1 MERTW
6 KQSVN
11 SSDFTF
17 MNIICGTDFSTHA
30 SEAANAAAALTARVQ
45 GILSLAHVMDTSRY
59 ELPSKELMDYLCG
72 SRQAKLKKEAERLRR
87 QGANV
92 EEHFLRGSP
101 AVSLVKAATASG
113 SRLIVVSSLGQIAP
127 SRWFVGSVA
136 ERTAQNASVPT
147 LVVRNQK
154 PLEAWA
160 HGQRTLNVVI
170 GYDFSESGDAAL
182 RWTSFLNEIGPCRV
196 TVVYVAWP
204 PEAGAR
210 FGAGFDQ
217 PHPYYPSEVEKFL
230 KRDLQEKCE
239 EVLGKTKLGFRVAAG
254 LGRPDPQLIEIATDE
269 KADVIV
275 VGTNQ
280 RRGLARLGSVSRAVL
295 HHAPLNVACI
305 PIAAAEPADRG
316 SISRF
321 KRVLVTTDF
330 SKRGNRA
337 IPYAYSALRR
347 GGQVCILHVAKS
359 TDGSGA
365 KAQAHEIKHSERNDR
380 LSAQLQALIPSE
392 AEARGIGSQ
401 VEVVEHSNVA
411 TAICQAAE
419 RLGADLICMSSQGRS
434 GLARTLLG
442 SVTQAVMA
450 RSQRPVLVIRPG
462 ETGK

>member
-1 MERTW
+1 M
-6 KQSVN
+6 K
-11 SSDFTF
+11 
-17 MNIICGTDFSTHA
+17 IICGTDFSTHA
-30 SEAANAAAALTARVQ
+30 SEAANVATALTARLR
-45 GILSLAHVMDTSRY
+45 GTLSLVHVMDTSRY

-87 QGANV
+87 QGAAI
-92 EEHFLRGSP
+92 EEQFLQGSP
-101 AVSLVKAATASG
+101 AVSLVKTATDSDA
-113 SRLIVVSSLGQIAP
+113 RLIVVSSLGQIAP

-160 HGQRTLNVVI
+160 RGQRTLNVVI

-182 RWTSFLNEIGPCRV
+182 RWTSFLNEIGPCRI

-217 PHPYYPSEVEKFL
+217 PHPYYPSEVEKLL

-239 EVLGKTKLGFRVAAG
+239 EILGKTKLRFRVAAG
-254 LGRPDPQLIEIATDE
+254 LGRPDPQLIEIAADE

-305 PIAAAEPADRG
+305 PIASAESPDRG

-330 SKRGNRA
+330 SKLGNRA
-337 IPYAYSALRR
+337 IPFAYSTLRR
-347 GGQVCILHVAKS
+347 GGQVCILHVVKA
-359 TDGSGA
+359 TGRSGA
-365 KAQAHEIKHSERNDR
+365 KARAPETKHSERNDR
-380 LSAQLQALIPSE
+380 LSAQLHALIPAE
-392 AEARGIGSQ
+392 AEARGIISHM
-401 VEVVEHSNVA
+401 EVVEHSDVA

-442 SVTQAVMA
+442 SVTQAVMT
-450 RSQRPVLVIRPG
+450 RSQRPVLVIRPAQ
-462 ETGK
+462 TAK

>member
-1 MERTW
+1 M
-6 KQSVN
+6 K
-11 SSDFTF
+11 
-17 MNIICGTDFSTHA
+17 IICGTDFSTHA
-30 SEAANAAAALTARVQ
+30 SEAANVGAALTTRLQ
-45 GILSLAHVMDTSRY
+45 GTLSLAHVMDTSRY

-72 SRQAKLKKEAERLRR
+72 SRQAKLKKEGERLRR
-87 QGANV
+87 QGATV
-92 EEHFLRGSP
+92 EEKLVKGSP
-101 AVSLVKAATASG
+101 AVSLVRAATDSG
-113 SRLIVVSSLGQIAP
+113 ARLIVVSSLGQIAP

-147 LVVRNQK
+147 LVVRNHK

-160 HGQRTLNVVI
+160 RDQRTLNVVV

-182 RWTSFLNEIGPCRV
+182 RWTSFLNEIGPCRI

-210 FGAGFDQ
+210 YGAGYDQ
-217 PHPYYPSEVEKFL
+217 PNPYYPSEVEKLL

-239 EVLGKTKLGFRVAAG
+239 EVLGKAKLRFRVAAG
-254 LGRPDPQLIEIATDE
+254 LGRPDPQLIEIAADE
-269 KADVIV
+269 KADIIV

-280 RRGLARLGSVSRAVL
+280 RRGLARLGSISRAVL

-305 PIAAAEPADRG
+305 PIAVAESADSG

-321 KRVLVTTDF
+321 TRVLVTTDF
-330 SKRGNRA
+330 SKLGNRA
-337 IPYAYSALRR
+337 IPFAYSTLRR
-347 GGQVCILHVAKS
+347 GGQVCILHVAKA
-359 TDGSGA
+359 TGRSGA
-365 KAQAHEIKHSERNDR
+365 KAQAPATKHSERTDR
-380 LSAQLQALIPSE
+380 LSAELQALIPVETE
-392 AEARGIGSQ
+392 AHGINSR
-401 VEVVEHSNVA
+401 VEVVDHSDVA

-450 RSQRPVLVIRPG
+450 RSQRPVLVIRPPK
-462 ETGK
+462 TGK

>member
-1 MERTW
+1 MKIT
-6 KQSVN
+6 
-11 SSDFTF
+11 
-17 MNIICGTDFSTHA
+17 CGTDFSTHA
-30 SEAANAAAALTARVQ
+30 SEAANAAAALTARLQ
-45 GILSLAHVMDTSRY
+45 GTLSLVHVMDTSRY
-59 ELPSKELMDYLCG
+59 ELPSKELMDYLRS
-72 SRQAKLKKEAERLRR
+72 SRQTKLKKEAERLRR
-87 QGANV
+87 QGATV
-92 EEHFLRGSP
+92 EEQFLQGSP
-101 AVSLVKAATASG
+101 AVSLVKAATHSG
-113 SRLIVVSSLGQIAP
+113 ARLIVVSSLGQIAP

-160 HGQRTLNVVI
+160 RSQRPLNVVVA
-170 GYDFSESGDAAL
+170 YDFSESGDAAL
-182 RWTSFLNEIGPCRV
+182 RWTSFLSKIGPCRV

-204 PEAGAR
+204 PELGGR
-210 FGAGFDQ
+210 FGAGYDQ
-217 PHPYYPSEVEKFL
+217 AHPYYPSEVEKLL

-239 EVLGKTKLGFRVAAG
+239 EVLGKAKLRFRVAAG

-330 SKRGNRA
+330 SKLGNRA
-337 IPYAYSALRR
+337 IPFAYSTLRR
-347 GGQVCILHVAKS
+347 GGQVCLLHVVKV
-359 TDGSGA
+359 TGRNLEN
-365 KAQAHEIKHSERNDR
+365 AQAPEAKHSERNDR
-380 LSAQLQALIPSE
+380 LSAQLHSLIPAE
-392 AEARGIGSQ
+392 AEARGIISHM
-401 VEVVEHSNVA
+401 EVVEHSDVA

-419 RLGADLICMSSQGRS
+419 RFGADLICISSHGRS
-434 GLARTLLG
+434 GLSKAILG
-442 SVTQAVMA
+442 SVSQDVMA
-450 RSQRPVLVIRPG
+450 RSQRPVLVIRPP
-462 ETGK
+462 EAGK

>member
-1 MERTW
+1 M
-6 KQSVN
+6 K
-11 SSDFTF
+11 
-17 MNIICGTDFSTHA
+17 IICGTDFSTHA
-30 SEAANAAAALTARVQ
+30 SEAANAAAAITARLN
-45 GILSLAHVMDTSRY
+45 GTLSLVHVMDTSRY

-72 SRQAKLKKEAERLRR
+72 SRQAKLTKEAERLRR
-87 QGANV
+87 QGATV
-92 EEHFLRGSP
+92 EEQFLQGSP
-101 AVSLVKAATASG
+101 AINLVKAATDSG
-113 SRLIVVSSLGQIAP
+113 ARLIVVSSLGQIAP

-136 ERTAQNASVPT
+136 ERTAQNASIPT

-160 HGQRTLNVVI
+160 RGQRTLNVVVA
-170 GYDFSESGDAAL
+170 YDFSESGDAAL
-182 RWTSFLNEIGPCRV
+182 RWTSFLSEIGPCRI

-210 FGAGFDQ
+210 YGAGYDQ
-217 PHPYYPSEVEKFL
+217 PHPYYPSEVEKLL

-239 EVLGKTKLGFRVAAG
+239 EVLGKTKLRFRVAAG
-254 LGRPDPQLIEIATDE
+254 LGRPDPQLIELAADE

-316 SISRF
+316 SISQF

-330 SKRGNRA
+330 SKLGNRA
-337 IPYAYSALRR
+337 IPFAYSTLRR
-347 GGQVCILHVAKS
+347 GGQVRLLHVVKATGRS
-359 TDGSGA
+359 VE
-365 KAQAHEIKHSERNDR
+365 KAQAPETKHSERNDR
-380 LSAQLQALIPSE
+380 LSAQLQALISPE
-392 AEARGIGSQ
+392 AEARGISSQ
-401 VEVVEHSNVA
+401 VELVEHSNVA

-434 GLARTLLG
+434 GLAKTLLG
-442 SVTQAVMA
+442 SVTQAVMT
-450 RSQRPVLVIRPG
+450 RSQRPVLVIRPA